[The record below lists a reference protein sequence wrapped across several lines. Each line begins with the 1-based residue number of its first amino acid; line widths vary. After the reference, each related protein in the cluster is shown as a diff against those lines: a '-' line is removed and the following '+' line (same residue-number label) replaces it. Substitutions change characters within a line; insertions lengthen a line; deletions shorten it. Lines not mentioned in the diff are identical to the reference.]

1 MSLGDALLTFVSV
14 FIAALLAFY
23 LDGVR
28 ERRATRAWV
37 REYLGFWRRMLQ
49 GAAEE
54 RRGNE
59 GMLGRI
65 DEALG
70 VWLAP
75 GPQEP
80 DWQYVDAVNVNNSF
94 QFTPLLLGDAVGV
107 TPPELM
113 QRMFVADATSPALR
127 GTSEATTRLFET
139 EIRPLALARVV
150 ELDPAQRRA
159 VELYRAEFGRLRDL
173 LRQYGEQL
181 DAILGELVAG
191 GY

>member
-49 GAAEE
+49 SAADE
-54 RRGNE
+54 RRTNE

-94 QFTPLLLGDAVGV
+94 QFTPQLLGDAVGV

-113 QRMFVADATSPALR
+113 QLMFVADATSPALG
-127 GTSEATTRLFET
+127 GTAEATTRLFET

-150 ELDPAQRRA
+150 ELEPAQRRA

-173 LRQYGEQL
+173 LRQYGDQL

>member
-49 GAAEE
+49 SAADE

-70 VWLAP
+70 VWLAT
-75 GPQEP
+75 GPPEP

-94 QFTPLLLGDAVGV
+94 QFTPQLLGDAVGV

-113 QRMFVADATSPALR
+113 QRMFVADATSPAVR
-127 GTSEATTRLFET
+127 GTSEARHPAVRNGGPPA
-139 EIRPLALARVV
+139 RPGSR
-150 ELDPAQRRA
+150 RRA
-159 VELYRAEFGRLRDL
+159 RSRPTSRGGALPCRVRPPARL